1 MKMVLIAVSLLFISG
16 CYMIKNEA
24 VIIQAKEIKGK
35 CQFKIKSVG
44 PDIEFCA
51 PCNEFNVGDT
61 IVFVKK
67 NSIKKE

>member
-1 MKMVLIAVSLLFISG
+1 
-16 CYMIKNEA
+16 MIKNEA
-24 VIIQAKEIKGK
+24 VIIQARETTTKGK

-67 NSIKKE
+67 NSIRKE